1 MDRADLAASTAGKVG
16 AGTFCANHPGRSTML
31 RCNRCDKL
39 MCTKCAQRTPVGYR
53 CGDCVRGQQAMFETV
68 LWRDY
73 LVAAVIALFLSGLA
87 GVLLISL
94 RWFVIFLAPMVGGVI
109 AEVIRRAVNRRRGRY
124 LAYAAVGAMVLAS
137 LPNILSL
144 NLWSLIY
151 LVLAGSTVYAK
162 LSGTSI

>member
-1 MDRADLAASTAGKVG
+1 MDRADLASSTTGKVG
-16 AGTFCANHPGRSTML
+16 AGTFCTNHPDRSTML

-53 CGDCVRGQQAMFETV
+53 CKDCVRGQQSLFETV

-94 RWFVIFLAPMVGGVI
+94 GWFVIFLAPMVGGVI

-151 LVLAGSTVYAK
+151 LLLAGSTVYAK

>member
-1 MDRADLAASTAGKVG
+1 MDRADLASSTAGKVG
-16 AGTFCANHPGRSTML
+16 AGTFCANHPSRSTML
-31 RCNRCDKL
+31 RCNRCDQL

-53 CGDCVRGQQAMFETV
+53 CKDCVRGQQSLFETV

-94 RWFVIFLAPMVGGVI
+94 GWFVIFLAPMVGGVI

-151 LVLAGSTVYAK
+151 LLLAGSTVYAK